1 MEGDAAKNAKVLDTP
16 GSVAKRWRSGGWV
29 VGWQRVSEKGC
40 EGGIPG
46 DPVRVGT
53 KTE

>member
-1 MEGDAAKNAKVLDTP
+1 MSRNGGGEGEGERT
-16 GSVAKRWRSGGWV
+16 GTGV
-29 VGWQRVSEKGC
+29 VVVVV
-40 EGGIPG
+40 GGIPG